1 MEANRTDCW
10 LTWNQP
16 IFLLSVLSDWHMPI
30 IKSICS
36 SCLCPCCMCS
46 MLSTKSQRFRQQ
58 QAAPKAHGP
67 WKRNFNSLS
76 PRRPGSEIVSGL
88 WVAVEK
94 WVKFLHYS
102 VVVFFT
108 HRLLRAIG
116 HARFFCRQWN
126 DLGGECTFLTSEGVL
141 WLCFSSGLV
150 NKHKWNAHFHTQNN
164 DFFFYWHYGMLHW
177 LCCVCT
183 TED

>member
-10 LTWNQP
+10 LTWKQP
-16 IFLLSVLSDWHMPI
+16 KFVLSVLPDWHMPI

-58 QAAPKAHGP
+58 QAALKAHGP

-102 VVVFFT
+102 VLGFFYT
-108 HRLLRAIG
+108 QASPS
-116 HARFFCRQWN
+116 
-126 DLGGECTFLTSEGVL
+126 DKTCTFLLSSMKRFRWRVH
-141 WLCFSSGLV
+141 FSDIWGSFMASL
-150 NKHKWNAHFHTQNN
+150 
-164 DFFFYWHYGMLHW
+164 FFWPGQQ
-177 LCCVCT
+177 T
-183 TED
+183 